1 MKNGEEVVSVGG
13 AVDPS
18 LKNIGTSAS
27 NSVLLD
33 LAKVTYCITIPGS
46 RKKQGIK
53 DSQFDVPRFP
63 QSVSVSQSIVSQSV
77 SQSIVSQ

>member
-18 LKNIGTSAS
+18 FKNVGISAS

-33 LAKVTYCITIPGS
+33 LAKV
-46 RKKQGIK
+46 RKIYGFYRDI
-53 DSQFDVPRFP
+53 
-63 QSVSVSQSIVSQSV
+63 
-77 SQSIVSQ
+77 

>member
-18 LKNIGTSAS
+18 LKNVGTSAS

-33 LAKVTYCITIPGS
+33 LGKVGVRGWTVDT
-46 RKKQGIK
+46 Q
-53 DSQFDVPRFP
+53 P
-63 QSVSVSQSIVSQSV
+63 QLI
-77 SQSIVSQ
+77 

>member
-18 LKNIGTSAS
+18 LKNVGTSAS

-33 LAKVTYCITIPGS
+33 LAKVVIILNS
-46 RKKQGIK
+46 RHKYIDIYQN
-53 DSQFDVPRFP
+53 
-63 QSVSVSQSIVSQSV
+63 
-77 SQSIVSQ
+77 

>member
-1 MKNGEEVVSVGG
+1 MDVIDWALNVSE
-13 AVDPS
+13 PKS
-18 LKNIGTSAS
+18 I
-27 NSVLLD
+27 
-33 LAKVTYCITIPGS
+33 IF
-46 RKKQGIK
+46 KQGIK